1 MVGVWDFDEN
11 VHSRTV
17 VRCSYDFTF
26 GDTKSN
32 VRSICSI
39 IRTIN
44 WFDGTNHFVHS
55 YDQFIRS
62 FVRLYVYDHSHNQ
75 FVRSKFIINSYDQL
89 YDQFLLILSQTYTCT
104 ILVRFWVIR
113 GQMYDH
119 FCDHHVSFYR
129 KLPYRTF
136 YEIWDD
142 QTWKSGDQIVHG
154 HEPWV
159 IIHDPWSYV
168 SRSYL
173 KKLYV
178 FVLKFMIFRWEFCLL
193 NDSVNL

>member
-11 VHSRTV
+11 VHF
-17 VRCSYDFTF
+17 SYDCTF

-32 VRSICSI
+32 VRSICSM
-39 IRTIN
+39 
-44 WFDGTNHFVHS
+44 VHS
-55 YDQFIRS
+55 YHQFIRS
-62 FVRLYVYDHSHNQ
+62 FVRLYVYDHSQDQ
-75 FVRSKFIINSYDQL
+75 FVRSKFTINSYDQL

-119 FCDHHVSFYR
+119 YCDHHVSFDR
-129 KLPYRTF
+129 KLSYRTF

-142 QTWKSGDQIVHG
+142 QTWKSGSDRTW
-154 HEPWV
+154 PW
-159 IIHDPWSYV
+159 PYV

-173 KKLYV
+173 KKMYV
-178 FVLKFMIFRWEFCLL
+178 FV
-193 NDSVNL
+193 